1 MDGFEVYKTY
11 LAIKLHFTRDNYN
24 FDQYNGGTRATN
36 DSFNRRN
43 DRFFFHRIAK
53 KYKTDIVDFIVSGF
67 VIDSNTWVGDL
78 STSTAEQKY
87 LQYVKRRDGFSY
99 YFKLDMMHLLKK
111 ADGNFNKIFKCYTKI
126 IEPVSLDEAYLDV
139 TSSHYCEGNANEMA
153 HQIRNKIFNDLKITA
168 SAGIASNKFLAKL
181 ASEWRKPNGQFS
193 ITDEMTKE
201 FIRKLPIRKIIGVGE
216 KTEKECSGLNS
227 GQIILLENLRFYKEE
242 TNADESF
249 AKKLSN
255 LAEIYVN
262 DAYGTTHREHA
273 STATMAKFFVLKC
286 PGILLENEITSL
298 KKLMDN
304 PSGPVTAIIG
314 GAKVSSKISVIANML
329 DVVDNLIIGGGMAYT
344 FIKNNGGAI
353 GDSIFEKDKLNDC
366 SEIISLAEQK
376 NVNVFLPEDVVASN
390 EFSNEGLKKAVN
402 IYNIPKGWQG
412 LDIGPLT
419 ISKFEKIVTESKTI
433 LWNGPM
439 GVFEMP
445 AFEQGT
451 LAIAKSVAKATS
463 NGAFSLIGG
472 GDSVAAIKKFNLQNE
487 VSFISTGGGAMLESL
502 EGKILPGIKAL
513 N

>member
-1 MDGFEVYKTY
+1 MKSINQIDFSE
-11 LAIKLHFTRDNYN
+11 
-24 FDQYNGGTRATN
+24 
-36 DSFNRRN
+36 
-43 DRFFFHRIAK
+43 K
-53 KYKTDIVDFIVSGF
+53 KAFVRVDFNVPFDDAGRISDNSRIVAALPTIKYILSSGGSC
-67 VIDSNTWVGDL
+67 ILASHLGRPKGKTKDL
-78 STSTAEQKY
+78 SLSKLVPELEKLLSTKV
-87 LQYVKRRDGFSY
+87 LFS
-99 YFKLDMMHLLKK
+99 D
-111 ADGNFNKIFKCYTKI
+111 DCI
-126 IEPVSLDEAYLDV
+126 
-139 TSSHYCEGNANEMA
+139 
-153 HQIRNKIFNDLKITA
+153 
-168 SAGIASNKFLAKL
+168 
-181 ASEWRKPNGQFS
+181 
-193 ITDEMTKE
+193 
-201 FIRKLPIRKIIGVGE
+201 GE
-216 KTEKECSGLNS
+216 KTESQCSRLKPGEV
-227 GQIILLENLRFYKEE
+227 ILLENLRFYKEE

-273 STATMAKFFVLKC
+273 STSTMAKFFDLKS
-286 PGILLENEITSL
+286 PGILLENEIASL

-329 DVVDNLIIGGGMAYT
+329 DVVDNLIVGGGMAYT

-445 AFEQGT
+445 SFEQGT

-472 GDSVAAIKKFNLQNE
+472 GDSVAAIKKFNLQDE

-502 EGKILPGIKAL
+502 EGKILPGIKVL